1 MTLFV
6 ERQTIFRRTSND
18 CSSNVKRLFFERQ
31 TMAIRLNRLAITVK
45 RSCDYSEKSLRYRL
59 NRIAIQ
65 PISLTKIG
73 AACEGRP
80 YLYNIMCS

>member
-18 CSSNVKRLFFERQ
+18 CSSNVKRLFVERQ

-45 RSCDYSEKSLRYRL
+45 MPCDYSENALRL
-59 NRIAIQ
+59 Q
-65 PISLTKIG
+65 
-73 AACEGRP
+73 
-80 YLYNIMCS
+80 